1 MNIQKLRYYVDI
13 VECGSI
19 SAAARKNYI
28 AQQSMSACLRE
39 LEELYGL
46 RLLERSTPL
55 RPTAEGQRFYATARQ
70 ILSLLRQFDDSLREE
85 AAPLVIGLSYGSAP
99 PVLAD
104 IIDLANARRDVPLE
118 IRFEPNCADRS
129 PLPDAIELFW
139 GMSPPENC
147 KKIPL
152 LEDRLVV
159 AVSETL
165 LNKSFPSDR
174 RPSPHTYDSPLPLE
188 TFKPLP
194 FAVLTPDSRS
204 SSFPDGFRIVSR
216 SNSGE
221 IAMQMCLNRKCAI
234 LIAQDYAERA
244 FSTTDDIL
252 LFPVQSTSP
261 DLILYIYYRKNRKL
275 SQSAKDFIA
284 AAKWVFSHGR
294 ERG

>member
-39 LEELYGL
+39 LEGLYGV

-55 RPTAEGQRFYATARQ
+55 RPTAEGERFYSTARQ

-85 AAPLVIGLSYGSAP
+85 AAPLVIGLAYGSAP

-104 IIDLANARRDVPLE
+104 IIDLANARRDVPLD

-147 KKIPL
+147 EKIPL
-152 LEDRLVV
+152 LEDRFVV

-165 LNKSFPSDR
+165 LNESFPSDS
-174 RPSPHTYDSPLPLE
+174 RPSPHDHDLPLPLDA
-188 TFKPLP
+188 FRRLP
-194 FAVLTPDSRS
+194 FAVFTPDNRLPS
-204 SSFPDGFRIVSR
+204 PLDGFRIVSR

-221 IAMQMCLNRKCAI
+221 IATQMCLNRKCAI
-234 LIAQDYAERA
+234 LIAQDYAERI
-244 FSTTDDIL
+244 FSTADDIL
-252 LFPVQSTSP
+252 LFPVQSASSG
-261 DLILYIYYRKNRKL
+261 LMLYIYYRKTRKL
-275 SQSAKDFIA
+275 SRSAKDFIA
-284 AAKWVFSHGR
+284 AAKWVFSHNR

>member
-19 SAAARKNYI
+19 STAARKNYI

-39 LEELYGL
+39 LEGLYGV

-55 RPTAEGQRFYATARQ
+55 RPTAEGERFYATARQ

-104 IIDLANARRDVPLE
+104 IIDLANARRDAPLE

-147 KKIPL
+147 EKIPL

-159 AVSETL
+159 AVSKTL
-165 LNKSFPSDR
+165 LNESFPSDT
-174 RPSPHTYDSPLPLE
+174 RPSPHDRGLPLE
-188 TFKPLP
+188 TFRPLP
-194 FAVLTPDSRS
+194 FAVFTPDNRLPS
-204 SSFPDGFRIVSR
+204 PLDGFRIVFR
-216 SNSGE
+216 SNSDE
-221 IAMQMCLNRKCAI
+221 IATQMCLNRKCAI
-234 LIAQDYAERA
+234 LIAQDYAERLFA
-244 FSTTDDIL
+244 TTDDIL

-261 DLILYIYYRKNRKL
+261 DLMLYIYYRKNRKL
-275 SQSAKDFIA
+275 SRSAKDFIA
-284 AAKWVFSHGR
+284 AAKWVFSHNR